1 MDVKTALN
9 NAEAK
14 GLLELQIVLIDSKQ
28 QWLICSPS
36 DYTILIS

>member
-1 MDVKTALN
+1 MTSSVTEEMDVKTALN

-28 QWLICSPS
+28 Q
-36 DYTILIS
+36 